1 MNEWMN
7 SILEKERAPR
17 IRVDV
22 KGTCEFKNDERGWGG
37 SKSKELKRVTMINK

>member
-1 MNEWMN
+1 MN